1 MAIEIAQNLDAVNM
15 MRAQQG
21 VVGRSIIGGAG
32 AVGGGNIVGQ
42 GEQIDI
48 LSTIQII
55 SEKTFKAIKQQT
67 DTLVKILEFDKKKD
81 RREKEQRAEDKKE
94 AKTGKGFI
102 GPQKPT
108 SFKDQD
114 IQNKEKGKGF
124 LELFGIIA
132 VFNNIKK
139 AFMGLAKVFTKGG
152 LVSLF
157 SRIIPLFAGTGP
169 LAIIAGA
176 LFLLFRYSKEI
187 AAALAPAIEALKG
200 AFENLKPVFDVVMY
214 VVDVVFKNAINALG
228 AVFTTVAGVVEGITG
243 FIGGILNFIGGVI
256 DFFKADEET
265 QKEEA
270 KTRLKNALKDIMSAL
285 FAPFKALIT
294 SVAGFIDGLIDSFKI
309 PDWIKKKVKKVFKG
323 GRELGTSMVESVGGT
338 VPEYVSEK
346 DFDKNNARQ
355 KGFMDKPTPDSKKSL
370 FTSSAA
376 YGDDTPKFSDVDVS
390 KVKTK
395 NVDDTSS
402 ATSAATTKVIAQ
414 KSSAPQIKQYDI
426 DLTSPIDK
434 LESEM
439 QSYEKR
445 YGFNR
450 STALFADTEKGFY
463 ERQKQQNSLGM
474 GTASTVYDDFK
485 KYQSLVA
492 SQIVRTGDESD
503 VGMLEQA
510 SGAKFDDFF
519 DSEGNRLS
527 SEKLTGKVG
536 KKNVAKKDLVGDTGG
551 SSGGTVITDA
561 KQTFVTN
568 SNTTRQDTYVG
579 GIDTS
584 SGDNYFDKQTGSY
597 GT

>member
-1 MAIEIAQNLDAVNM
+1 MAIEIAQNLDAINM
-15 MRAQQG
+15 VRAQQN

-32 AVGGGNIVGQ
+32 AVGGGNLIGQ
-42 GEQIDI
+42 GEQTDI
-48 LSTIQII
+48 LTSIQLI

-81 RREKEQRAEDKKE
+81 RLQKEQRAEDKKE
-94 AKTGKGFI
+94 AKTDKGFI

-114 IQNKEKGKGF
+114 IQNKEKGKSF
-124 LELFGIIA
+124 LELFGIIG
-132 VFNNIKK
+132 VFNSIKN

-152 LVSLF
+152 LAKLF

-169 LAIIAGA
+169 LALIAGA
-176 LFLLFRYSKEI
+176 LFVLFRYSKEI
-187 AAALAPAIEALKG
+187 AAALSPAVEALKG
-200 AFENLKPVFDVVMY
+200 AYENLKPVLNFVMEI
-214 VVDVVFKNAINALG
+214 VDTVFKGAILG
-228 AVFTTVAGVVEGITG
+228 LG
-243 FIGGILNFIGGVI
+243 FGFSSIANVIEMVTDVIGGIFSLVGTIFSGAKAYLDGEISGMDFLTLIWEEGIKKILMAPINFLKNIGENVFELIKGLVKSLPFGIGDKIIGGMKGMTKGDQSGTAGDMAGEASMTNI
-256 DFFKADEET
+256 ET
-265 QKEEA
+265 
-270 KTRLKNALKDIMSAL
+270 
-285 FAPFKALIT
+285 P
-294 SVAGFIDGLIDSFKI
+294 
-309 PDWIKKKVKKVFKG
+309 VKK
-323 GRELGTSMVESVGGT
+323 T
-338 VPEYVSEK
+338 
-346 DFDKNNARQ
+346 
-355 KGFMDKPTPDSKKSL
+355 TPDSKKSL

-376 YGDDTPKFSDVDVS
+376 YGLDEIVEKKDDTPKFSDVDVS

-395 NVDDTSS
+395 NMDQTSS
-402 ATSAATTKVIAQ
+402 ATSAVKSKIVAE
-414 KSSAPQIKQYDI
+414 KSSAPQIKKYDI

-474 GTASTVYDDFK
+474 GTPSTVYDDFK

-503 VGMLEQA
+503 VSMLEQA
-510 SGAKFDDFF
+510 SGAQFDDFF
-519 DSEGNRLS
+519 DSEGNRLDS
-527 SEKLTGKVG
+527 KKLASRVG
-536 KKNVAKKDLVGDTGG
+536 KKDIVGDTGG
-551 SSGGTVITDA
+551 GSGGTVITDA
-561 KQTFVTN
+561 KQTIVTN

-584 SGDNYFDKQTGSY
+584 NGDNYFDRQTGSY
-597 GT
+597 AT

>member
-1 MAIEIAQNLDAVNM
+1 MAIEIAQNLDAINM
-15 MRAQQG
+15 VRAQQN

-32 AVGGGNIVGQ
+32 AVGGGNLIGQ
-42 GEQIDI
+42 GEQTDI
-48 LSTIQII
+48 LTSIQLI

-114 IQNKEKGKGF
+114 IQNKEKGKSF
-124 LELFGIIA
+124 LELFGIIG

-152 LVSLF
+152 LLALF
-157 SRIIPLFAGTGP
+157 GRIAPLFAGTGP
-169 LAIIAGA
+169 LALIAGA

-187 AAALAPAIEALKG
+187 AAALSPAVEALKG
-200 AFENLKPVFDVVMY
+200 AFENLKPVLNFVMEI
-214 VVDVVFKNAINALG
+214 VDTVFKGAIVGLG
-228 AVFTTVAGVVEGITG
+228 FGFSSIANVIEMVTGV
-243 FIGGILNFIGGVI
+243 IGGIFSTVGTILSGA
-256 DFFKADEET
+256 KA
-265 QKEEA
+265 
-270 KTRLKNALKDIMSAL
+270 
-285 FAPFKALIT
+285 
-294 SVAGFIDGLIDSFKI
+294 FIDGELSFGDFLKLI
-309 PDWIKKKVKKVFKG
+309 WEEGIKKILMAPVNFLKNLADNIFDLIKG
-323 GRELGTSMVESVGGT
+323 LLGSLPFGIGDKLKGFMGGDDK
-338 VPEYVSEK
+338 PKQLDEK
-346 DFDKNNARQ
+346 DFDTSNVRQ
-355 KGFMDKPTPDSKKSL
+355 KGFTDKSTPDSKKSL

-376 YGDDTPKFSDVDVS
+376 YGSDEIVEKKDDTPKFSDVDVS

-395 NVDDTSS
+395 NIDKPSG
-402 ATSAATTKVIAQ
+402 ATSAVKAKVIAQ
-414 KSSAPQIKQYDI
+414 KSSAPQIKKYDI
-426 DLTSPIDK
+426 DLTSDMGKI
-434 LESEM
+434 ESEM

-445 YGFNR
+445 YGFKR
-450 STALFADTEKGFY
+450 SNALFGDTERGYY
-463 ERQKQQNSLGM
+463 ERQKQQNQLILD
-474 GTASTVYDDFK
+474 TPSTVYDDFK

-492 SQIVRTGDESD
+492 SQIVRTGDDFD
-503 VGMLEQA
+503 VGVLEKA

-519 DSEGNRLS
+519 DSEGNRLDS
-527 SEKLTGKVG
+527 KKLASRVG
-536 KKNVAKKDLVGDTGG
+536 KKDIVGDTGG
-551 SSGGTVITDA
+551 GSGGTVITDA

>member
-1 MAIEIAQNLDAVNM
+1 MAIEIAQNLDAINM
-15 MRAQQG
+15 VRAQQN

-32 AVGGGNIVGQ
+32 AVGGGNLIGQ
-42 GEQIDI
+42 GEQTDI
-48 LSTIQII
+48 LTSIQLI

-67 DTLVKILEFDKKKD
+67 DTIVKILEFDKKKD

-102 GPQKPT
+102 GPQKPK

-114 IQNKEKGKGF
+114 IDNNKKKGF
-124 LELFGIIA
+124 GILEFFAASSLGKSLTKIFIPIRKFIGVIA
-132 VFNNIKK
+132 K
-139 AFMGLAKVFTKGG
+139 
-152 LVSLF
+152 
-157 SRIIPLFAGTGP
+157 SRIGLMFARLGPLFAASGP
-169 LAIIAGA
+169 LAIIGGA
-176 LFLLFRYSKEI
+176 LFVLFRYSKEI
-187 AAALAPAIEALKG
+187 AAALSPAVESLKK

-228 AVFTTVAGVVEGITG
+228 VVFTTVAGVVEGITG
-243 FIGGILNFIGGVI
+243 FIGGILNFLGGLI
-256 DFFKADEET
+256 DLFKADEET

-270 KTRLKNALKDIMSAL
+270 KTRLKNALSDIMNAL

-309 PDWIKKKVKKVFKG
+309 PDWIKNKVKKVFKTG
-323 GRELGTSMVESVGGT
+323 EDTNMDTS
-338 VPEYVSEK
+338 K
-346 DFDKNNARQ
+346 FDTNNVRQ
-355 KGFMDKPTPDSKKSL
+355 KGFGGESTPDSKKSL

-376 YGDDTPKFSDVDVS
+376 YGSDEIVEKKDDTPKFSDVDVS
-390 KVKTK
+390 KIKTK
-395 NVDDTSS
+395 NIDDTSS
-402 ATSAATTKVIAQ
+402 ATSAVTTKIVSE
-414 KSSAPQIKQYDI
+414 KSSAPQIKKYDI

-474 GTASTVYDDFK
+474 GTSSTVYDDFK

-510 SGAKFDDFF
+510 SGAQFDDFF
-519 DSEGNRLS
+519 DSEGNRLDS
-527 SEKLTGKVG
+527 KKLASRVG
-536 KKNVAKKDLVGDTGG
+536 KKDIVGDTGAA
-551 SSGGTVITDA
+551 SGGTVITDA
-561 KQTFVTN
+561 KQTIVTN

-579 GIDTS
+579 GINTS
-584 SGDNYFDKQTGSY
+584 SGDSYFDRQTGSY
-597 GT
+597 AT

>member
-1 MAIEIAQNLDAVNM
+1 MAIEIAQNLDAINM
-15 MRAQQG
+15 VRAQQN

-32 AVGGGNIVGQ
+32 AVGGGNLIGQ
-42 GEQIDI
+42 GEQTDI
-48 LSTIQII
+48 LASIQLI

-114 IQNKEKGKGF
+114 IQNKEKGKSF
-124 LELFGIIA
+124 LELFGIIGI
-132 VFNNIKK
+132 FNNIKK
-139 AFMGLAKVFTKGG
+139 AFMGFAKVFTKGG
-152 LVSLF
+152 LVNLF
-157 SRIIPLFAGTGP
+157 SRITPLFAGTGP
-169 LAIIAGA
+169 LALIAGA
-176 LFLLFRYSKEI
+176 LFVLFRYSKEI
-187 AAALAPAIEALKG
+187 AAALSPAVEALKG
-200 AFENLKPVFDVVMY
+200 AFENLKPVLNFVMEI
-214 VVDVVFKNAINALG
+214 VDTVFKGAILG
-228 AVFTTVAGVVEGITG
+228 LG
-243 FIGGILNFIGGVI
+243 FGFSSIANVIEMVTEVIGGIFSLVGTIFSGAKAYLDGEISGMDFLTLIWEEGIKKILMAPINFLKNIGENVFELIKGLVKSLPFGIGDKIIGGMKGMTKGDQSGTAGDMAGEASMTNI
-256 DFFKADEET
+256 ET
-265 QKEEA
+265 
-270 KTRLKNALKDIMSAL
+270 
-285 FAPFKALIT
+285 P
-294 SVAGFIDGLIDSFKI
+294 
-309 PDWIKKKVKKVFKG
+309 VKK
-323 GRELGTSMVESVGGT
+323 T
-338 VPEYVSEK
+338 
-346 DFDKNNARQ
+346 
-355 KGFMDKPTPDSKKSL
+355 TPDSKKSL

-376 YGDDTPKFSDVDVS
+376 YGSNEIVEKKDDTPKFSDVDVS

-395 NVDDTSS
+395 NMDQTFS
-402 ATSAATTKVIAQ
+402 ATSAVKSKIVAE
-414 KSSAPQIKQYDI
+414 KSSAPQIKKYDI

-474 GTASTVYDDFK
+474 GTPSTVYDDFK

-510 SGAKFDDFF
+510 SGAQFDDFF
-519 DSEGNRLS
+519 DSEGNRLDS
-527 SEKLTGKVG
+527 KKLASRVG
-536 KKNVAKKDLVGDTGG
+536 KKDIVGDTGG
-551 SSGGTVITDA
+551 GSGGTVITDA
-561 KQTFVTN
+561 KQTIVTN

-579 GIDTS
+579 GINTS
-584 SGDNYFDKQTGSY
+584 SGDNYFDRQTGSY

>member
-1 MAIEIAQNLDAVNM
+1 MAIEIAQNLDAINM
-15 MRAQQG
+15 VRAQQN

-32 AVGGGNIVGQ
+32 AVGGGNLIGQ
-42 GEQIDI
+42 GEQTDI
-48 LSTIQII
+48 LTSIQLI

-114 IQNKEKGKGF
+114 IQNKEKGKSF
-124 LELFGIIA
+124 LELFGIIG
-132 VFNNIKK
+132 VFNSIKN

-152 LVSLF
+152 LVKLF
-157 SRIIPLFAGTGP
+157 SRIIPLFAGAGP
-169 LAIIAGA
+169 LALIAGA
-176 LFLLFRYSKEI
+176 LFVLFRYSKEI
-187 AAALAPAIEALKG
+187 AAALSPAVEALKG
-200 AFENLKPVFDVVMY
+200 AFENLKPVLNFVMEI
-214 VVDVVFKNAINALG
+214 VDTVFKGAIAGLG
-228 AVFTTVAGVVEGITG
+228 FG
-243 FIGGILNFIGGVI
+243 FSSIANVIEMVTSVIGGIFGTV
-256 DFFKADEET
+256 KAIFT
-265 QKEEA
+265 GA
-270 KTRLKNALKDIMSAL
+270 KA
-285 FAPFKALIT
+285 
-294 SVAGFIDGLIDSFKI
+294 FIDGEISGMDFLKLI
-309 PDWIKKKVKKVFKG
+309 WEEGIKKILMAPINFLKNIGENVFELIKGLVKSLPFGIGDKIIGGMKGMTKGDQSGTAGDMAGEASMTNIETPVKK
-323 GRELGTSMVESVGGT
+323 T
-338 VPEYVSEK
+338 
-346 DFDKNNARQ
+346 
-355 KGFMDKPTPDSKKSL
+355 TPDSKKSL

-376 YGDDTPKFSDVDVS
+376 YGSNEIVEKKDDTPKFSDVDVS

-395 NVDDTSS
+395 NMDQTSS
-402 ATSAATTKVIAQ
+402 ATSAVKSKIVAE
-414 KSSAPQIKQYDI
+414 KSSAPQIKKYDI

-474 GTASTVYDDFK
+474 GTPSTVYDDFK

-503 VGMLEQA
+503 VSMLEQA
-510 SGAKFDDFF
+510 SGAQFDDFF
-519 DSEGNRLS
+519 DSEGNRLDS
-527 SEKLTGKVG
+527 KKLASRVG
-536 KKNVAKKDLVGDTGG
+536 KKDIVGDTGG
-551 SSGGTVITDA
+551 GSGGTVITDA
-561 KQTFVTN
+561 KQTIVTN

-584 SGDNYFDKQTGSY
+584 NGDNYFDRQTGSY
-597 GT
+597 AT

>member
-1 MAIEIAQNLDAVNM
+1 MAIEIAQNLDAINM
-15 MRAQQG
+15 VRAQQN

-32 AVGGGNIVGQ
+32 AVGGGNLIGQ
-42 GEQIDI
+42 GEQTDI
-48 LSTIQII
+48 LTSIQLI

-94 AKTGKGFI
+94 AKTGKGLI
-102 GPQKPT
+102 DPQKPT

-114 IQNKEKGKGF
+114 IQNKEKKGF
-124 LELFGIIA
+124 GILEFFAASSLGKSLTKIFIPIRKFIGVIA
-132 VFNNIKK
+132 K
-139 AFMGLAKVFTKGG
+139 
-152 LVSLF
+152 
-157 SRIIPLFAGTGP
+157 SRIGLMFARLGPLFAASGP
-169 LAIIAGA
+169 LAIIGGA
-176 LFLLFRYSKEI
+176 LFVLFRYSKEI
-187 AAALAPAIEALKG
+187 ASALSPAVESLKK
-200 AFENLKPVFDVVMY
+200 AFDNLKPVFDVVMY

-243 FIGGILNFIGGVI
+243 FIGGIVNFLGGLF
-256 DFFKADEET
+256 DLFKADEET

-270 KTRLKNALKDIMSAL
+270 KTRLKNALSDIMNAL
-285 FAPFKALIT
+285 FAPFRALIT

-309 PDWIKKKVKKVFKG
+309 PDWIKDKVKKVFKTG
-323 GRELGTSMVESVGGT
+323 QDTNMDTSKFNTDNV
-338 VPEYVSEK
+338 
-346 DFDKNNARQ
+346 RQ
-355 KGFMDKPTPDSKKSL
+355 KGFTDKSTPDSKKSL

-376 YGDDTPKFSDVDVS
+376 YGSDEIVEKKDDTPKFSDVDVS
-390 KVKTK
+390 KIKTK
-395 NVDDTSS
+395 NIDDTSS
-402 ATSAATTKVIAQ
+402 ATSAVTTKIVSE
-414 KSSAPQIKQYDI
+414 KSSAPQIKKYDI

-474 GTASTVYDDFK
+474 GTPSTVYDDFK

-510 SGAKFDDFF
+510 SGAQFDDFF
-519 DSEGNRLS
+519 DSEGNRLDS
-527 SEKLTGKVG
+527 KKLASRVG
-536 KKNVAKKDLVGDTGG
+536 KKDIVGDTGG
-551 SSGGTVITDA
+551 GSGGTVITDA

-584 SGDNYFDKQTGSY
+584 NGDNYFDRQTGSY
-597 GT
+597 AT

>member
-1 MAIEIAQNLDAVNM
+1 MAIEIAQNLDAINM
-15 MRAQQG
+15 VRAQQN
-21 VVGRSIIGGAG
+21 VVGRSVIGGAG
-32 AVGGGNIVGQ
+32 AVGGGNLIGQ
-42 GEQIDI
+42 GEQTDI
-48 LSTIQII
+48 LTSIQLI

-114 IQNKEKGKGF
+114 IQNKEKGKSF
-124 LELFGIIA
+124 LELFGIIS
-132 VFNNIKK
+132 VFNRIKN

-152 LVSLF
+152 LVKLF

-169 LAIIAGA
+169 LALIAGA

-187 AAALAPAIEALKG
+187 AAALSPAVESLKG
-200 AFENLKPVFDVVMY
+200 SFENLKPALNFVMEI
-214 VVDVVFKNAINALG
+214 VDSVFKGAIVGLG
-228 AVFTTVAGVVEGITG
+228 FGFSSIANVIELVTGV
-243 FIGGILNFIGGVI
+243 IGGIFSTVGTIFSGAKAYLDGEISGMYFLKLIWEEGIKKILMAPINFLKNIGENVFELIKGLVKSLPFGIGDKIIGGMKGMTKGDQSGTAGDMAGEASMTNI
-256 DFFKADEET
+256 ET
-265 QKEEA
+265 
-270 KTRLKNALKDIMSAL
+270 
-285 FAPFKALIT
+285 P
-294 SVAGFIDGLIDSFKI
+294 
-309 PDWIKKKVKKVFKG
+309 VKK
-323 GRELGTSMVESVGGT
+323 T
-338 VPEYVSEK
+338 
-346 DFDKNNARQ
+346 
-355 KGFMDKPTPDSKKSL
+355 TPDSKKSL

-376 YGDDTPKFSDVDVS
+376 YGSNEIVEKKDDTPKFSDVDVS

-395 NVDDTSS
+395 NMDQTSS
-402 ATSAATTKVIAQ
+402 ATSAVKSKIVAE
-414 KSSAPQIKQYDI
+414 KSSAPQIKKYDI

-439 QSYEKR
+439 QSYEKK

-474 GTASTVYDDFK
+474 GTPSTVYDDFK

-510 SGAKFDDFF
+510 SGAQFDDFF
-519 DSEGNRLS
+519 DSEGNRLDS
-527 SEKLTGKVG
+527 KKLASRVG
-536 KKNVAKKDLVGDTGG
+536 KKDITGDTGSG
-551 SSGGTVITDA
+551 SGGTVITDA
-561 KQTFVTN
+561 KQTIVTN

-579 GIDTS
+579 GINTS
-584 SGDNYFDKQTGSY
+584 SGDNYFDRQTGSY

>member
-1 MAIEIAQNLDAVNM
+1 MAIEIAQNLDAINM
-15 MRAQQG
+15 VRAQQN

-32 AVGGGNIVGQ
+32 AVGGGNIIGQ
-42 GEQIDI
+42 GEQTDI
-48 LSTIQII
+48 LTSIQII

-114 IQNKEKGKGF
+114 IQNKEKGKSF
-124 LELFGIIA
+124 LELFGIIG

-152 LVSLF
+152 LLTMF
-157 SRIIPLFAGTGP
+157 GRIAPLFAGTGP
-169 LAIIAGA
+169 LALIAGA

-187 AAALAPAIEALKG
+187 AAALSPAVESLKK
-200 AFENLKPVFDVVMY
+200 AFENLKPALNFVMEI
-214 VVDVVFKNAINALG
+214 VDTVFKSAIVGLG
-228 AVFTTVAGVVEGITG
+228 FGFSTIANVIEMVTD
-243 FIGGILNFIGGVI
+243 FIGGIFNFVEKLFTGGKAFLDGEISFEDFYMMLGEAIGDILMAPINFLKRLGENVFELVKGLVKSLPFGIGDKIIGGMKGMTKGDQSGTAGDMAGEASMTNI
-256 DFFKADEET
+256 ET
-265 QKEEA
+265 
-270 KTRLKNALKDIMSAL
+270 
-285 FAPFKALIT
+285 P
-294 SVAGFIDGLIDSFKI
+294 
-309 PDWIKKKVKKVFKG
+309 VKK
-323 GRELGTSMVESVGGT
+323 T
-338 VPEYVSEK
+338 
-346 DFDKNNARQ
+346 
-355 KGFMDKPTPDSKKSL
+355 TPDSKKSL

-395 NVDDTSS
+395 NMDQTSS
-402 ATSAATTKVIAQ
+402 ATSAVKSKIVAE
-414 KSSAPQIKQYDI
+414 KSSAPQIKKYDI
-426 DLTSPIDK
+426 DLTSDMGKI
-434 LESEM
+434 ESEM

-445 YGFNR
+445 YGFKR
-450 STALFADTEKGFY
+450 SNALFGDTERGYY
-463 ERQKQQNSLGM
+463 ERQKQQNQLM
-474 GTASTVYDDFK
+474 LDTPSTVYDDFK

-492 SQIVRTGDESD
+492 SQVVRTGDDFD
-503 VGMLEQA
+503 VGVLEKA

-527 SEKLTGKVG
+527 SEKLAGKLG
-536 KKNVAKKDLVGDTGG
+536 KKDIAKKDIVGDTGSG
-551 SSGGTVITDA
+551 SGGTVITDA
-561 KQTFVTN
+561 KQTIVTN

-584 SGDNYFDKQTGSY
+584 NGDNYFDRQTGSY
-597 GT
+597 AT

>member
-1 MAIEIAQNLDAVNM
+1 MAIEIAQNLDAINM
-15 MRAQQG
+15 VRAQQN

-32 AVGGGNIVGQ
+32 AVGGGNLIGQ
-42 GEQIDI
+42 GEQTDI
-48 LSTIQII
+48 LTSIQLI

-94 AKTGKGFI
+94 AKTDKGLI
-102 GPQKPT
+102 GPQRPT

-114 IQNKEKGKGF
+114 IQNKEKGF
-124 LELFGIIA
+124 SILEFFA
-132 VFNNIKK
+132 
-139 AFMGLAKVFTKGG
+139 ASSLAKSLTKIFTPIRKFIG
-152 LVSLF
+152 VIAK
-157 SRIIPLFAGTGP
+157 SRIGLMFARLGPLFAASGP
-169 LAIIAGA
+169 LAIIGGA
-176 LFLLFRYSKEI
+176 LFVLFRYSKEI
-187 AAALAPAIEALKG
+187 AAALSPAVESLKK

-285 FAPFKALIT
+285 FAPFKALIS

-309 PDWIKKKVKKVFKG
+309 PDWIKNKVKKVFKTG
-323 GRELGTSMVESVGGT
+323 KDTDMDTS
-338 VPEYVSEK
+338 K
-346 DFDKNNARQ
+346 FDTDNVRQ
-355 KGFMDKPTPDSKKSL
+355 KGFTDKPTPDSKKSL

-376 YGDDTPKFSDVDVS
+376 YGSDEIVEKKDDTPKFSDVDVS

-402 ATSAATTKVIAQ
+402 ATSAVTTKIVSE
-414 KSSAPQIKQYDI
+414 KSSAPQIKKYDI

-434 LESEM
+434 IESEM

-450 STALFADTEKGFY
+450 STALFADTERGFY
-463 ERQKQQNSLGM
+463 ERQKQQNSMGLG
-474 GTASTVYDDFK
+474 TSSTVYDDFK

-503 VGMLEQA
+503 VSMLEQA
-510 SGAKFDDFF
+510 SGAQFDDFF
-519 DSEGNRLS
+519 DSEGNRLDS
-527 SEKLTGKVG
+527 KKLASRVG
-536 KKNVAKKDLVGDTGG
+536 KKDIVGDTGTG
-551 SSGGTVITDA
+551 SGGTVITDA
-561 KQTFVTN
+561 KQTIVTN

-584 SGDNYFDKQTGSY
+584 NGDNYFDRQTGSY
-597 GT
+597 AT